1 MSEGINEPMS
11 AAPQAAPPPAAAP
24 AVERVNL
31 LYHVIIGVAAGM
43 VGAFTGLAWPVA
55 LVLGYVIGRDQV
67 ERMHGVRNPAATNIL
82 RALIVV
88 IGFFAM
94 LFLGAIVGG
103 LIALVIVALV
113 AFSERI
119 AGNTS
124 SADQGIA
131 RILVFIVAAGTWAVL
146 FFVLKPNINISI
158 GG

>member
-1 MSEGINEPMS
+1 MAEGT
-11 AAPQAAPPPAAAP
+11 AP
-24 AVERVNL
+24 AVAGSEKVNL

-43 VGAFTGLAWPVA
+43 VAAFTALAWPVA
-55 LVLGYVIGRDQV
+55 LVLGYIVGRDQV

-82 RALIVV
+82 RALLIV
-88 IGFFAM
+88 IGVGAM

-124 SADQGIA
+124 STDQGIA
-131 RILVFIVAAGTWAVL
+131 RILVFIVAAATWAVL
-146 FFVLKPNINISI
+146 FVVLKPNINISI
-158 GG
+158 G

>member
-1 MSEGINEPMS
+1 MSEGINEPM
-11 AAPQAAPPPAAAP
+11 PAAPPPSATPAAAP
-24 AVERVNL
+24 AVERLNL

-55 LVLGYVIGRDQV
+55 LVVGSIVGRDQV
-67 ERMHGVRNPAATNIL
+67 ERMHGIRNRAAVNIL
-82 RALIVV
+82 RALIIV
-88 IGFFAM
+88 IGVGAM
-94 LFLGAIVGG
+94 LFLGALFGG
-103 LIALVIVALV
+103 LIAVVIVALV

-131 RILVFIVAAGTWAVL
+131 RILVFIVAAATWAIL